1 MVLCRTVTV
10 KRLGGD
16 EAGEKSIGRFLRND
30 EVSEAAL
37 IAAAQ
42 AHVLAQVA
50 GRRVLAIHDTSE
62 INFSQHERGK
72 AAFGRGGNGVDP
84 AFFIHPVLVV
94 DADSGVVLGLLDVP
108 LAGGRRRGRELARG
122 RRHGG

>member
-1 MVLCRTVTV
+1 M
-10 KRLGGD
+10 
-16 EAGEKSIGRFLRND
+16 
-30 EVSEAAL
+30 SEAAL

-94 DADSGVVLGLLDVP
+94 DADSGVVLGCSMCSCGNDTVLRQSMQG
-108 LAGGRRRGRELARG
+108 ARRTRKSPTVGLSVAD
-122 RRHGG
+122 HPSAFCSA